1 MNYRSLSRHDK
12 APTTLTRAELLRSP
26 HREIRLAAAHM
37 RPVVVNGVKYLPA
50 LPAAASVAPSSRTL
64 GRSRVNSLPGFE
76 VPSDESLEVA
86 RQAVAAQ
93 RPAGEPSPMPPH
105 IAALVPRRP
114 KTDETPVLPVRS
126 GSAGSVSSGVYL
138 TLAAL
143 LWLAAGAGFAWLAL
157 RDAETRIAA
166 PSYDRRLGG
175 VR

>member
-93 RPAGEPSPMPPH
+93 RPTGEPSPVPPH
-105 IAALVPRRP
+105 IAALVPRKP

-126 GSAGSVSSGVYL
+126 GSSVSSGVYL

>member
-126 GSAGSVSSGVYL
+126 GSSVSSGVYL

>member
-1 MNYRSLSRHDK
+1 MDYRSLSRHDK
-12 APTTLTRAELLRSP
+12 APSTLTRAELLRSP
-26 HREIRLAAAHM
+26 HREIRLAAARM

-50 LPAAASVAPSSRTL
+50 LPASAAPSTRTL

-93 RPAGEPSPMPPH
+93 RPTGEPSPVPPH
-105 IAALVPRRP
+105 IAALVPRKP

-126 GSAGSVSSGVYL
+126 GSSVSSGVYL

>member
-12 APTTLTRAELLRSP
+12 APATLTRAELLRSP
-26 HREIRLAAAHM
+26 HHEIRLAAARM

-76 VPSDESLEVA
+76 VPSDESIEIA

-93 RPAGEPSPMPPH
+93 RPAGELSPVPPH

-126 GSAGSVSSGVYL
+126 GSSASPGVYL

-166 PSYDRRLGG
+166 PAYDRRSGG

>member
-93 RPAGEPSPMPPH
+93 RPTGEPSPVPPH
-105 IAALVPRRP
+105 IAALVPRKP

-126 GSAGSVSSGVYL
+126 GSSVSSGVYL

-143 LWLAAGAGFAWLAL
+143 LWLAAGTGVAWLAL
-157 RDAETRIAA
+157 HDAETRIAA
-166 PSYDRRLGG
+166 PAYDRRLGG

>member
-93 RPAGEPSPMPPH
+93 RPAGEPSSMPPH

-114 KTDETPVLPVRS
+114 KTDETPVLSVRS
-126 GSAGSVSSGVYL
+126 GSAGSSGVYL

-166 PSYDRRLGG
+166 PAYDRRSGG
-175 VR
+175 GR